1 MKIEIAVK
9 HHIKY
14 CNVISET
21 IKSSAKV
28 RGTGIALRTP
38 EYIQTKIE
46 NNNAVIATVNKK
58 FAGFCYIE
66 IWGHGKYVA
75 HSGLIVHPDF
85 RGLGLA
91 KKIKKLI
98 NRKISIKVIMG
109 TWCSD
114 SRDNVPGFFKLMDY
128 LKFSERRI
136 ELIGLDVDK
145 KNPNEDELKYD
156 IINIPTFIF
165 YKNGEEINRIVELTI
180 ESIEKDILK
189 ILDGSGY
196 ENAYY
201 GF

>member
-1 MKIEIAVK
+1 MKKIILIILIIFTSCKNSSTKNKDHLESNKDIEYVDLIGNFKLKDLKKNPYDSWYFENYDNYELDV
-9 HHIKY
+9 
-14 CNVISET
+14 ET
-21 IKSSAKV
+21 
-28 RGTGIALRTP
+28 
-38 EYIQTKIE
+38 
-46 NNNAVIATVNKK
+46 
-58 FAGFCYIE
+58 
-66 IWGHGKYVA
+66 
-75 HSGLIVHPDF
+75 
-85 RGLGLA
+85 A
-91 KKIKKLI
+91 KKINKLI
-98 NRKISIKVIMG
+98 SRKISIKVIMG

-128 LKFSERRI
+128 IKFNERRI
-136 ELIGLDVDK
+136 ELIGLDTDK

>member
-1 MKIEIAVK
+1 MKKIILIILIFFTSCKNPNTKNKDYSESDKDIEYVDLIGDFK
-9 HHIKY
+9 RKDL
-14 CNVISET
+14 T
-21 IKSSAKV
+21 KSPYDSW
-28 RGTGIALRTP
+28 
-38 EYIQTKIE
+38 YIE
-46 NNNAVIATVNKK
+46 NYDNYELDVET
-58 FAGFCYIE
+58 
-66 IWGHGKYVA
+66 
-75 HSGLIVHPDF
+75 
-85 RGLGLA
+85 A

-128 LKFSERRI
+128 LKFSERRM
-136 ELIGLDVDK
+136 ELIGLNIKK

>member
-1 MKIEIAVK
+1 MKKIILIILIIFTSCKDSNNKNDLESDKEIEYEDLIGDFK
-9 HHIKY
+9 RKDLNENPY
-14 CNVISET
+14 
-21 IKSSAKV
+21 KSW
-28 RGTGIALRTP
+28 
-38 EYIQTKIE
+38 
-46 NNNAVIATVNKK
+46 
-58 FAGFCYIE
+58 YIE
-66 IWGHGKYVA
+66 KYD
-75 HSGLIVHPDF
+75 SYELDCET
-85 RGLGLA
+85 A

-114 SRDNVPGFFKLMDY
+114 SRDNVPSFFKLMDY

-136 ELIGLDVDK
+136 ELIGLDIDK
-145 KNPNEDELKYD
+145 KNPNKDELKFD

-165 YKNGEEINRIVELTI
+165 YNDGEEINRIVELTI

>member
-1 MKIEIAVK
+1 MKKIILIILIIFTSCKNSSTKNKDHLESNKDIEYVDLIGNFKLKDLKKSPYDSWYFENYDNYELDV
-9 HHIKY
+9 
-14 CNVISET
+14 ET
-21 IKSSAKV
+21 
-28 RGTGIALRTP
+28 
-38 EYIQTKIE
+38 
-46 NNNAVIATVNKK
+46 
-58 FAGFCYIE
+58 
-66 IWGHGKYVA
+66 
-75 HSGLIVHPDF
+75 
-85 RGLGLA
+85 A
-91 KKIKKLI
+91 KKINKLLS
-98 NRKISIKVIMG
+98 RKISIKVIMG

-128 LKFSERRI
+128 LKFNERRI
-136 ELIGLDVDK
+136 ELIGLDTDK

-156 IINIPTFIF
+156 IINVPTFIF

>member
-1 MKIEIAVK
+1 MKKIILIILIIFTSCKNSNNKNKDHSESDKDIEYVDLIGDFK
-9 HHIKY
+9 RKDL
-14 CNVISET
+14 T
-21 IKSSAKV
+21 KSPYDSW
-28 RGTGIALRTP
+28 
-38 EYIQTKIE
+38 
-46 NNNAVIATVNKK
+46 
-58 FAGFCYIE
+58 YIE
-66 IWGHGKYVA
+66 T
-75 HSGLIVHPDF
+75 
-85 RGLGLA
+85 A

-128 LKFSERRI
+128 LKFSDRRI

>member
-1 MKIEIAVK
+1 MKKIILIILVFFTSCKNSSTKNKDHLESNKDIEYVDLIGNFKLKDLKKSPYDSWYFENYDNYELDV
-9 HHIKY
+9 
-14 CNVISET
+14 ET
-21 IKSSAKV
+21 
-28 RGTGIALRTP
+28 
-38 EYIQTKIE
+38 
-46 NNNAVIATVNKK
+46 
-58 FAGFCYIE
+58 
-66 IWGHGKYVA
+66 
-75 HSGLIVHPDF
+75 
-85 RGLGLA
+85 A
-91 KKIKKLI
+91 KKINKLI
-98 NRKISIKVIMG
+98 SRKISIKVIMG

-128 LKFSERRI
+128 LKFNERRI
-136 ELIGLDVDK
+136 ELIGLDTDK

-156 IINIPTFIF
+156 IINVPTFIF

>member
-1 MKIEIAVK
+1 MKKIILIILIFFTSCKNSNTKNKDHSESDKDIEYVDLIGDFERK
-9 HHIKY
+9 DL
-14 CNVISET
+14 T
-21 IKSSAKV
+21 KSPYDSW
-28 RGTGIALRTP
+28 
-38 EYIQTKIE
+38 YIE
-46 NNNAVIATVNKK
+46 NYDNYELDVET
-58 FAGFCYIE
+58 
-66 IWGHGKYVA
+66 
-75 HSGLIVHPDF
+75 
-85 RGLGLA
+85 A

-128 LKFSERRI
+128 LKFNNRRV

>member
-1 MKIEIAVK
+1 MKKIILITLIIFTSCKNSNNKNKDYSESELEIEYVDLIGDFK
-9 HHIKY
+9 RKDL
-14 CNVISET
+14 T
-21 IKSSAKV
+21 KSPYDSW
-28 RGTGIALRTP
+28 
-38 EYIQTKIE
+38 YIE
-46 NNNAVIATVNKK
+46 NYDN
-58 FAGFCYIE
+58 YELDIE
-66 IWGHGKYVA
+66 T
-75 HSGLIVHPDF
+75 
-85 RGLGLA
+85 A

-114 SRDNVPGFFKLMDY
+114 SRDNVPRFFKLMDY
-128 LKFSERRI
+128 LKFSDRRI

-145 KNPNEDELKYD
+145 KNPKEDELKYN

-165 YKNGEEINRIVELTI
+165 YKNGVEINRIVELTI